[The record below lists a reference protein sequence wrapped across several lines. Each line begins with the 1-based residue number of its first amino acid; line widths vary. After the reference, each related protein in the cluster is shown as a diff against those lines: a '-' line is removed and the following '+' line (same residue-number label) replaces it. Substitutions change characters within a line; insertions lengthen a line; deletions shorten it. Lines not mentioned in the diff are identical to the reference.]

1 MIIEAKFIGKNSLGY
16 ETNEKYK
23 LKVSDFGGMSIRRL
37 DDSGKCPYESL
48 SAFLRNWTDI
58 HIIS

>member
-1 MIIEAKFIGKNSLGY
+1 LGKNSLGY

>member
-23 LKVSDFGGMSIRRL
+23 LKVSDFGGMSIKRL

-58 HIIS
+58 RIIH